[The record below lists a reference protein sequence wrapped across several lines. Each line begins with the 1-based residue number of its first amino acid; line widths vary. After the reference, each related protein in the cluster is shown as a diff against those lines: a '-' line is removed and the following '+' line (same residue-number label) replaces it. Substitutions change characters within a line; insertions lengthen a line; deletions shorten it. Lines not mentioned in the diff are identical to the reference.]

1 MKALVISILTI
12 INLLVPGCTSNATYE
27 NLPEKQDNKEIYTDD
42 MYMIDNEKTEDTDEV
57 NPEDYIYYCEVEG
70 CPGHNIFGISSSD
83 ELPVCEPKTFDIDM
97 TFVGDCMLST
107 YKGQY
112 YEGSFSWYA
121 ANYPN
126 TYFFEKVQDY
136 FSNDN
141 FTVVNLENVLTDND
155 LSEVWKDHSP
165 AYWYKAPTSNANIL
179 TASSIEAVSL
189 ANNHFGDYGNQGR
202 IDTMNAVSAVG
213 LPYGTNDETI
223 YLEKDGYTIAVI
235 CHGLWS
241 EWQASQIITRIEEA
255 SQKSDY
261 QIVFYHGGTERIHSP
276 EQWKIRASRSLVDA
290 GADLVIGNHP
300 HVLQPMEMYNG
311 VRIIYSLGNFC
322 FGGSKS
328 PENRTIIYQLH
339 LTIDK
344 KTGELDSWTD
354 EIIPCYVYTGNT
366 NNWQPAPITD
376 EVVKQKVI
384 DFMNWEVDS
393 PL

>member
-97 TFVGDCMLST
+97 TFVGDCILST